1 MSRERETTKVQP
13 ICVYDADCSICTKLA
28 CWASKRSPVT
38 FTGYA
43 DLRDRGV
50 DPVAYSEYLVFAG
63 ETVQRGH
70 HAVAAVLKTMGVPW
84 SWLGSIIDW
93 RIVSPLAGATY
104 KQVAKRRPCATGGTC
119 AVTR

>member
-1 MSRERETTKVQP
+1 MGSKREVRKVQA
-13 ICVYDADCSICTKLA
+13 ICVYDADCSICTKLS

-50 DPVAYSEYLVFAG
+50 DPAEYSEHLVFVG

-70 HAVAAVLKTMGVPW
+70 HAVAAVLKTMGAPW
-84 SWLGSIIDW
+84 RLLGSIIDW
-93 RIVSPLAGATY
+93 RIVSPLTGAIY
-104 KQVAKRRPCATGGTC
+104 KQVAKRRPCAPGGTC